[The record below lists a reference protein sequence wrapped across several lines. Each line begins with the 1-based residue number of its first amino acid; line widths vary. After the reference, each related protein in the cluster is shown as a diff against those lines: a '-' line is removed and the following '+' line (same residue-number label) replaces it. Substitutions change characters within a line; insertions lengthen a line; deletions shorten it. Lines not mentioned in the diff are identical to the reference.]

1 MEWLQQLTRQV
12 PVHLK
17 LKPTLVYGYCLSS
30 NLACYGRGV
39 PRSETAPM
47 FNRKNFSGVAVMV
60 RCTGAS

>member
-12 PVHLK
+12 PAHLK
-17 LKPTLVYGYCLSS
+17 LKPGYCFSS